1 MAVKGMIR
9 EIRQDRHCVIFPE
22 GRITVTGSLMKV
34 YEGPGMIADKSGAQ
48 ILPVRIDGAQ
58 YSPFSRIKAKV
69 PHPLLSCH
77 YLDPAGAASFS
88 SRSKDQ
94 GSRAPKLG
102 WGPTLRFD
110 E

>member
-1 MAVKGMIR
+1 M
-9 EIRQDRHCVIFPE
+9 
-22 GRITVTGSLMKV
+22 TGSLMKV

-69 PHPLLSCH
+69 RTAAFCH
-77 YLDPAGAASFS
+77 YLDPPRAASFS

-102 WGPTLRFD
+102 
-110 E
+110 